1 MHDSGRNLRSQNLF
15 SDTTCDDPRLQNF
28 WEETDKVSPV
38 KWTKSRLQALHI
50 KPVETNIA
58 EKYKNNS
65 TATHRSTQL
74 NGSQRSEYTTNHKRT
89 NTTLYKFNYNTTT

>member
-50 KPVETNIA
+50 KPVETKHGENI
-58 EKYKNNS
+58 YNS
-65 TATHRSTQL
+65 TATRRSTQL
-74 NGSQRSEYTTNHKRT
+74 NGSQRLEYTSNHKGT
-89 NTTLYKFNYNTTT
+89 DTTLYEFNYNTTT